1 MNSPAAAGAAPKY
14 EPFGW
19 HHCNPTLGQ
28 EIMIGWL
35 ADVFKMDQ
43 RKLNYRTGWRR
54 SVRVPVLLFPVCPR
68 STDD

>member
-1 MNSPAAAGAAPKY
+1 MTPPAPASAAPKY
-14 EPFGW
+14 EPFD
-19 HHCNPTLGQ
+19 
-28 EIMIGWL
+28 WL